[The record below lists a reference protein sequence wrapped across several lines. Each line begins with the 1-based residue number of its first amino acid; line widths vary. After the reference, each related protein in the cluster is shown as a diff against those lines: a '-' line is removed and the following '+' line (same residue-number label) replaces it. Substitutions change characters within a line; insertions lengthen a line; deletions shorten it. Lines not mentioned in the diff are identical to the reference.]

1 MHRRPSSLCP
11 ASRYKTLVFSLP
23 SLLRLRGGY
32 PASALASGRAV
43 LHAITFYMHRM
54 LSSLYHN
61 SSLGSFFSLP
71 FHLRMRRGYP
81 AQPWFQYKVL
91 VFSLPFHLCMRGGY
105 PASALAP
112 GRSVLRA
119 VLETGPTPTPFILLD
134 ACSMHQLKMPLW
146 RSTAVHQTK
155 KKQMACQMS
164 FALWRMKSKALQC
177 ALREKMLKLKV
188 SFECFLIFFDTDK

>member
-1 MHRRPSSLCP
+1 M
-11 ASRYKTLVFSLP
+11 FSAYLLICACAEAIQPLP
-23 SLLRLRGGY
+23 
-32 PASALASGRAV
+32 LASGRAV
-43 LHAITFYMHRM
+43 LHAITFYKHRR
-54 LSSLYHN
+54 LSSLYHDSSFGFFFQLTFSSMQAWRLSSSALVSCISFLFSAYLFIWACVEAVQLCLAPGRAVLRAITFYMHRRP
-61 SSLGSFFSLP
+61 SSLCPGS
-71 FHLRMRRGYP
+71 R
-81 AQPWFQYKVL
+81 YKVL

-119 VLETGPTPTPFILLD
+119 VLETGPTPTPFLLLD

-164 FALWRMKSKALQC
+164 FAL
-177 ALREKMLKLKV
+177 
-188 SFECFLIFFDTDK
+188 